1 MGIKMDS
8 DNAIFTILKQELIK
22 KLKEEI
28 KFLENTK
35 ATDEEIKNYRYGLCG
50 DLSEFRRF

>member
-1 MGIKMDS
+1 MLG
-8 DNAIFTILKQELIK
+8 LKQELIK

-28 KFLENTK
+28 KFLEETT
-35 ATDEEIKNYRYGLCG
+35 ATDEELKNYTYVLRG

>member
-1 MGIKMDS
+1 MLS
-8 DNAIFTILKQELIK
+8 LKQELIN

-35 ATDEEIKNYRYGLCG
+35 ETDEELKNYRYGLCG